1 MSTIASIIDTEATC
15 KRRWTDKS
23 GIQRFFA
30 SHFSKAILRRNRQ
43 RWFAVATAAV
53 TIATL
58 AFFFFFSFFFYLFRS
73 FPSSHC
79 PLTSWVSFGKPREK
93 RSRRIYVQLCTP
105 FCSPRPSGDFDE
117 RSVGFVRLL
126 ANYGWKIST
135 GEVSVIVKERWGH
148 LISRWFNAFN
158 GIDTLKPGVALW
170 NSLGHCCKVSF
181 TVKVTVIFLTRQ
193 RASQY

>member
-1 MSTIASIIDTEATC
+1 MDRQ
-15 KRRWTDKS
+15 KRNSAFFRQSFFKS
-23 GIQRFFA
+23 HPTPE
-30 SHFSKAILRRNRQ
+30 S
-43 RWFAVATAAV
+43 AAV
-53 TIATL
+53 IRRRDSGCYHCDSSVFL
-58 AFFFFFSFFFYLFRS
+58 FFFSFFFYLFRS

-79 PLTSWVSFGKPREK
+79 PLPSWVSFGKPREK
-93 RSRRIYVQLCTP
+93 RPRRIYVQLCTP

-148 LISRWFNAFN
+148 LISGWFNAFN

-170 NSLGHCCKVSF
+170 NSLARYCKVFF
-181 TVKVTVIFLTRQ
+181 TVKVTVMFLMRQ
-193 RASQY
+193 RASRY